1 MNWFVNLSTRNK
13 LLCGFGLIVLLLA
26 LVVIV
31 AYGGI
36 QKIQDGYKSV
46 MKEEVEVVGNLVE
59 FRANMNR
66 QRLDMLRMVSTN
78 DKNEQQKIEN
88 EVKNSSRANDKIL
101 GDLARMGIK
110 DANFIKSLEEF
121 KNLRDTYQQTRD
133 EQITLIFQGKID
145 DAKKLALTVQDERF
159 EKLRRMAL
167 DIAAKANDQEQQRI
181 RETDDIAS
189 RAVTIFLIVAVVA
202 VIISVI
208 LVMLLSRLIAR
219 PLQDIAQVA
228 AKISSGNLA
237 VAVAM
242 EERGDEV
249 GVLGQAFTRMIE
261 YLKEMAGMA
270 DSLASR
276 DFSVTVKPRSEQ
288 DLLGKA
294 FAAMVTNIRELAK
307 EVRGGVEVLA
317 SAAGEIVAA
326 TAEISSSAAESA
338 TAVNETTATVT
349 EANQAAQL
357 SAQKAGYVSET
368 AQKTEQIAQSG
379 KKSMADL
386 IDGMN
391 QIRSQI
397 ESIADS
403 VLRLSEHSQV
413 IGEINDAVNDL
424 AEQSNLLAVNAAIEA
439 ARAGEQGKGFAVV
452 AQEIRNLAEQSKQAT
467 GRIKGILSDIQK
479 AMNAAVLATE
489 QGTKSVEAGVKQS
502 AVAGESIRTLA
513 DSIAESAQAAFQIL
527 ASTQQQLVGMDQ
539 IVSAMENIKQ
549 ASSQNLT
556 AAQQT
561 ESAAHDLHGVGAKL
575 KELAESYKVKK
586 PGWGTQGRRIP
597 EKAVG
602 HLQG

>member
-1 MNWFVNLSTRNK
+1 MKWFVNFSTRNK
-13 LLCGFGLIVLLLA
+13 LLCGFGLIVLLLVTV
-26 LVVIV
+26 LIV

-36 QKIQDGYKSV
+36 KTIQDGYKGIV
-46 MKEEVEVVGNLVE
+46 AEELGVVTNLLE
-59 FRANMNR
+59 FRVELNR
-66 QRLDMLRMVSTN
+66 QRVAMLKMMMST
-78 DKNEQQKIEN
+78 DRKEQELLEKDVRQAAKLKDEYLQ
-88 EVKNSSRANDKIL
+88 R
-101 GDLARMGIK
+101 LAQAGSK
-110 DANFIKSLEEF
+110 YPQFLKSLEELKEVLKAF
-121 KNLRDTYQQTRD
+121 RQTR
-133 EQITLIFQGKID
+133 EEVIALIFQGKNEE
-145 DAKKLALTVQDERF
+145 AKKFGLQVQEERYQKMRGVSLEMA
-159 EKLRRMAL
+159 EK
-167 DIAAKANDQEQQRI
+167 AKARAAQHAKEDD
-181 RETDDIAS
+181 ETAS
-189 RAVTIFLIVAVVA
+189 RAITIFLIVAVAA
-202 VIISVI
+202 VVISAL
-208 LVMLLSRLIAR
+208 LVMYLNRLIAR

-228 AKISSGNLA
+228 TKISSGNLA

-242 EERGDEV
+242 EDRGDEV
-249 GVLGQAFTRMIE
+249 GMLGQAVTRMIQ
-261 YLKEMAGMA
+261 YLKEMAAVA
-270 DSLASR
+270 DSLAAR
-276 DFSVTVKPRSEQ
+276 DFSVTVRPRSDE
-288 DLLGKA
+288 DMLGKA

-317 SAAGEIVAA
+317 SAASEIVAA
-326 TAEISSSAAESA
+326 TSEISSSAAESA
-338 TAVNETTATVT
+338 AAVNETTATVS

-357 SAQKAGYVSET
+357 SAQKAGYVSEA
-368 AQKTEQIAQSG
+368 AQKTDQIAQSG

-386 IDGMN
+386 IEGMS

-397 ESIADS
+397 DSIADS

-502 AVAGESIRTLA
+502 AVAGDSIRALA
-513 DSIAESAQAAFQIL
+513 DSIAESAQAAMQIL

-549 ASSQNLT
+549 ASSQNVT

-561 ESAAHDLHGVGAKL
+561 ETAAHDLHGVGARL
-575 KELAESYKVKK
+575 KQLAESYKV
-586 PGWGTQGRRIP
+586 
-597 EKAVG
+597 
-602 HLQG
+602 

>member
-13 LLCGFGLIVLLLA
+13 LLCGFGLIVLFLA
-26 LVVIV
+26 AVIIV
-31 AYGGI
+31 AYRGI
-36 QKIQDGYKSV
+36 DSVQGVYKTLL
-46 MKEEVEVVGNLVE
+46 KEEIEVVANLIE

-78 DKNEQQKIEN
+78 DRNEQQRIEN
-88 EVKNSSRANDKIL
+88 EIKQSSKANDKIL
-101 GDLARMGIK
+101 ENLGRLGIK

-121 KNLRDTYQQTRD
+121 KNLSDTYRQTRD
-133 EQITLIFQGKID
+133 EEVALIFQGKID

-159 EKLRRMAL
+159 EKLRQMAL
-167 DIAAKANDQEQQRI
+167 DIAAKAKDRELQRV
-181 RETDDIAS
+181 RESDDIAS

-202 VIISVI
+202 VVISG
-208 LVMLLSRLIAR
+208 LLIMFLTRLIAR
-219 PLQDIAQVA
+219 PLQDIAQLA

-237 VAVAM
+237 VTVAM

-249 GVLGQAFTRMIE
+249 GVLGQAVARMIA
-261 YLKEMAGMA
+261 YLKEMAGVA

-288 DLLGKA
+288 DVLGKA

-326 TAEISSSAAESA
+326 TSEISSSAAESA
-338 TAVNETTATVT
+338 ASVNETTATVA

-368 AQKTEQIAQSG
+368 AQRTDQIAQSG

-391 QIRSQI
+391 QIRGQI
-397 ESIADS
+397 DSIADS

-424 AEQSNLLAVNAAIEA
+424 AEQSNLLAVNAALEA

-452 AQEIRNLAEQSKQAT
+452 PQEIRNLAEQSKQAT

-513 DSIAESAQAAFQIL
+513 DSITESAQAAIQIL

-549 ASSQNLT
+549 ASGQNLS

-561 ESAAHDLHGVGAKL
+561 ETAAHDLHEVGARL
-575 KELAESYKVKK
+575 KQLAESYKV
-586 PGWGTQGRRIP
+586 
-597 EKAVG
+597 
-602 HLQG
+602 

>member
-1 MNWFVNLSTRNK
+1 MKWFVNLSTRNK
-13 LLCGFGLIVLLLA
+13 LLCGFGLIVLFLV

-36 QKIQDGYKSV
+36 RAIQTGYKSV
-46 MKEEVEVVGNLVE
+46 VKEEVEVVANLIE
-59 FRANMNR
+59 FRANLNY
-66 QRLDMLRMVSTN
+66 QKLAMLKMVSSN
-78 DKNEQQKIEN
+78 DKKEQNSIEKD
-88 EVKNSSRANDKIL
+88 VKESAQVSDRILDAVSQAGGKDPNFVKIL
-101 GDLARMGIK
+101 
-110 DANFIKSLEEF
+110 NEF
-121 KNLRDTYQQTRD
+121 KNLLTDFRQTRD
-133 EQITLIFQGKID
+133 QEVMQLVYQGKND
-145 DAKKLALTVQDERF
+145 EAKKLAIGLQDERF
-159 EKLRRMAL
+159 LKLRAMAL
-167 DIAAKANDQEQQRI
+167 KMADMAKARAAHQTKES
-181 RETDDIAS
+181 DDAAS
-189 RAVTIFLIVAVVA
+189 RAILIFILCGTVSVV
-202 VIISVI
+202 ISTL
-208 LVMLLSRLIAR
+208 LVMYLNRLIAR

-237 VAVAM
+237 VAISM
-242 EERGDEV
+242 EGRADEV
-249 GVLGQAFTRMIE
+249 GTLGQAFTRMIA
-261 YLKEMAGMA
+261 YLKEMAGVA

-288 DLLGKA
+288 DMLGQA

-452 AQEIRNLAEQSKQAT
+452 AREIRNLAEQSKQAT

-513 DSIAESAQAAFQIL
+513 DSIAESAQAALQIL

-549 ASSQNLT
+549 ASSQNLS

-575 KELAESYKVKK
+575 KELAESYKV
-586 PGWGTQGRRIP
+586 
-597 EKAVG
+597 
-602 HLQG
+602 

>member
-26 LVVIV
+26 LVVVV

-36 QKIQDGYKSV
+36 KTIQEGYKSV
-46 MKEEVEVVGNLVE
+46 IQEEVEVVANLIE
-59 FRANMNR
+59 FRANLNY
-66 QRLDMLRMVSTN
+66 QKLAMLKMVFSN
-78 DKNEQQKIEN
+78 DKTEQRSIEN
-88 EVKNSSRANDKIL
+88 EVKESAGKNDQIL
-101 GDLARMGIK
+101 EAVSQAGGK
-110 DANFIKSLEEF
+110 DPDFLKTLNEF
-121 KNLRDTYQQTRD
+121 KNLLMAFRQTRD
-133 EQITLIFQGKID
+133 QEVMQLAYQGKND
-145 DAKKLALTVQDERF
+145 EAKKLAMGIQDERYV
-159 EKLRRMAL
+159 KLRAMAL
-167 DIAAKANDQEQQRI
+167 KMAEMAKARGA
-181 RETDDIAS
+181 RETKESEDAAS
-189 RAVTIFLIVAVVA
+189 RAIFIFLICSVVAVV
-202 VIISVI
+202 ISGV
-208 LVMLLSRLIAR
+208 LVMFLSRLIAR

-228 AKISSGNLA
+228 AKIASGNLA
-237 VAVAM
+237 VAFAM
-242 EERGDEV
+242 EERADEV
-249 GVLGQAFTRMIE
+249 GLLGQSVSRMIE
-261 YLKEMAGMA
+261 YLKEMAGVA
-270 DSLASR
+270 DRLASR
-276 DFSVTVKPRSEQ
+276 DFSVTVRPRSDE

-317 SAAGEIVAA
+317 SAASEIVAA
-326 TAEISSSAAESA
+326 TAEISSSTAESA
-338 TAVNETTATVT
+338 TSVNETTATVA

-368 AQKTEQIAQSG
+368 AQKTDQIAQSG

-502 AVAGESIRTLA
+502 AVAGESIRALA
-513 DSIAESAQAAFQIL
+513 DSIAESAQAAIQIL

-561 ESAAHDLHGVGAKL
+561 EAAAHDLHGVGTKL
-575 KELAESYKVKK
+575 KELAESYKV
-586 PGWGTQGRRIP
+586 
-597 EKAVG
+597 
-602 HLQG
+602 

>member
-1 MNWFVNLSTRNK
+1 MKWFVNLSTRNK
-13 LLCGFGLIVLLLA
+13 LLCGFGLIVLFLA
-26 LVVIV
+26 LVVVV
-31 AYGGI
+31 AYKGI
-36 QKIQDGYKSV
+36 TSVQDGYKTLL
-46 MKEEVEVVGNLVE
+46 KEEIEAVANLVE

-78 DKNEQQKIEN
+78 DKNEQQMIGN
-88 EVKNSSRANDKIL
+88 EIKKSAKANDQVL
-101 GDLARMGIK
+101 ERLTQVGIK
-110 DANFIKSLEEF
+110 DSDFVKSLEEF
-121 KNLRDTYQQTRD
+121 KNLLGAYRQTRN
-133 EQITLIFQGKID
+133 EEIALIFQGKID
-145 DAKKLALTVQDERF
+145 DAKKLALTVQDQRF
-159 EKLRRMAL
+159 EKMRRIAL
-167 DIAAKANDQEQQRI
+167 DMAAKAKDRESQRI
-181 RETDDIAS
+181 KESDEVAAK
-189 RAVTIFLIVAVVA
+189 AVTIFLIVAGLAVV
-202 VIISVI
+202 ISGI
-208 LVMLLSRLIAR
+208 LVMFLSHLIAR

-242 EERGDEV
+242 EDRADEV
-249 GVLGQAFTRMIE
+249 GMLGQAFTRMIA
-261 YLKEMAGMA
+261 YLKETAAMA

-288 DLLGKA
+288 DVLGQA
-294 FAAMVTNIRELAK
+294 FAAMVNNIRELAK

-317 SAAGEIVAA
+317 SAASEIVAA
-326 TAEISSSAAESA
+326 TAEISSSASESA

-379 KKSMADL
+379 KKSMTDL

-489 QGTKSVEAGVKQS
+489 QGTKSVEAGVRQS

-513 DSIAESAQAAFQIL
+513 DSIAESAQAALQIL

-549 ASSQNLT
+549 ASSQNLS

-561 ESAAHDLHGVGAKL
+561 ESAAHDLHGVGSKL
-575 KELAESYKVKK
+575 KELAESYKV
-586 PGWGTQGRRIP
+586 
-597 EKAVG
+597 
-602 HLQG
+602 

>member
-1 MNWFVNLSTRNK
+1 MHWFVNLSTRNK

-31 AYGGI
+31 AYEGI
-36 QKIQDGYKSV
+36 RTIQEGYKSV
-46 MKEEVEVVGNLVE
+46 IKEEVQVVANLIE
-59 FRANMNR
+59 FRADLNH
-66 QRLDMLRMVSTN
+66 QKLMVLKMSFST
-78 DKNEQQKIEN
+78 DKREQLATEKDIKDN
-88 EVKNSSRANDKIL
+88 VKKHDQIL
-101 GDLARMGIK
+101 EALARAGGK
-110 DANFIKSLEEF
+110 DPDFIKSLNEF
-121 KNLRDTYQQTRD
+121 KDLLMAFRQTR
-133 EQITLIFQGKID
+133 EQEVITLILQGKND
-145 DAKKLALTVQDERF
+145 EARKLAMGIQDERYS
-159 EKLRRMAL
+159 KLRDLALKMAEK
-167 DIAAKANDQEQQRI
+167 AKARAAQATKESEDA
-181 RETDDIAS
+181 AS
-189 RAVTIFLIVAVVA
+189 RAILVFLIVAVVA
-202 VIISVI
+202 VVISGL
-208 LVMLLSRLIAR
+208 LVMFLSRLIAR

-228 AKISSGNLA
+228 ATISSGNLA
-237 VAVAM
+237 VTVTM

-249 GVLGQAFTRMIE
+249 GVLGQAVARMIE
-261 YLKEMAGMA
+261 YLKEMAGVA

-326 TAEISSSAAESA
+326 TSEISSSAAESA
-338 TAVNETTATVT
+338 ASVNETTATVA

-368 AQKTEQIAQSG
+368 AQRTDQIAQSG

-391 QIRSQI
+391 QIRGQI
-397 ESIADS
+397 DSIADS

-439 ARAGEQGKGFAVV
+439 ARAGEQGKGFGVV

-489 QGTKSVEAGVKQS
+489 QGTKSVEAGVRQS
-502 AVAGESIRTLA
+502 AVAGESIRALA
-513 DSIAESAQAAFQIL
+513 DSITESAQAAIQIL

-549 ASSQNLT
+549 ASGQNLS

-561 ESAAHDLHGVGAKL
+561 ESAAHDLHEVGARL
-575 KELAESYKVKK
+575 KQLAESYKV
-586 PGWGTQGRRIP
+586 
-597 EKAVG
+597 
-602 HLQG
+602 

>member
-36 QKIQDGYKSV
+36 RTIQEGYRSV
-46 MKEEVEVVGNLVE
+46 IKEEVQVVANLIE
-59 FRANMNR
+59 FRANLNH
-66 QRLDMLRMVSTN
+66 QKLAMLKMIFSN
-78 DKNEQQKIEN
+78 DKAEQSSIEKD
-88 EVKNSSRANDKIL
+88 VKES
-101 GDLARMGIK
+101 ARKSDQLLEAVSQAGGK
-110 DANFIKSLEEF
+110 DPDFLNTLNEF
-121 KNLRDTYQQTRD
+121 KNLLTAFRQTRD
-133 EQITLIFQGKID
+133 QEVMQLAYQGKND
-145 DAKKLALTVQDERF
+145 EAKKLALGIQDERYTQ
-159 EKLRRMAL
+159 LRTMAFKMA
-167 DIAAKANDQEQQRI
+167 DMAKARAAQATKESEDA
-181 RETDDIAS
+181 AS
-189 RAVTIFLIVAVVA
+189 KAILIFLIAAVVA
-202 VIISVI
+202 VVISGL
-208 LVMLLSRLIAR
+208 LVMYLSRLIAR

-228 AKISSGNLA
+228 ATISSGNLA
-237 VAVAM
+237 VTVTM

-249 GVLGQAFTRMIE
+249 GVLGQAFTRMIA
-261 YLKEMAGMA
+261 YLKEMAGVA

-288 DLLGKA
+288 DMLGKA

-326 TAEISSSAAESA
+326 TSEISSSASESA
-338 TAVNETTATVT
+338 ASVNETTATVT

-368 AQKTEQIAQSG
+368 AQRTDQIAQSG

-391 QIRSQI
+391 QIRGQI
-397 ESIADS
+397 DSIADS

-439 ARAGEQGKGFAVV
+439 ARAGEQGKGFGVV

-502 AVAGESIRTLA
+502 AVAGESIRALA
-513 DSIAESAQAAFQIL
+513 DSITESAQAAIQIL

-549 ASSQNLT
+549 ASSQNLS

-561 ESAAHDLHGVGAKL
+561 ESAAHDLHEVGARL
-575 KELAESYKVKK
+575 KQLAESYKV
-586 PGWGTQGRRIP
+586 
-597 EKAVG
+597 
-602 HLQG
+602 

>member
-1 MNWFVNLSTRNK
+1 MG
-13 LLCGFGLIVLLLA
+13 GF
-26 LVVIV
+26 
-31 AYGGI
+31 
-36 QKIQDGYKSV
+36 KTIQDGYKSV
-46 MKEEVEVVGNLVE
+46 IKEEVEVVANLIE

-78 DKNEQQKIEN
+78 DKNGQQKIEN
-88 EVKNSSRANDKIL
+88 EVKKSSRANDKIL
-101 GDLARMGIK
+101 GDLARLGIK

-121 KNLRDTYQQTRD
+121 KNLRDTYRQTRD
-133 EQITLIFQGKID
+133 EEITLIFQGKID

-159 EKLRRMAL
+159 EKLRKMAL
-167 DIAAKANDQEQQRI
+167 DIAAKAKDQEQQRI

-202 VIISVI
+202 VVISVV
-208 LVMLLSRLIAR
+208 LVMFLSRLIAR

-237 VAVAM
+237 VTVAM

-261 YLKEMAGMA
+261 YLKEMAGVA

-276 DFSVTVKPRSEQ
+276 DFSVTVRPRSDE

-294 FAAMVTNIRELAK
+294 FAAMVNNIRELAK

-338 TAVNETTATVT
+338 AAVNETTATVA

-379 KKSMADL
+379 KKSMAEL
-386 IDGMN
+386 INGMD
-391 QIRSQI
+391 QIRGQI
-397 ESIADS
+397 DSIADS

-513 DSIAESAQAAFQIL
+513 DSIAESAQAAIQIL

-549 ASSQNLT
+549 ASGQNLT

-561 ESAAHDLHGVGAKL
+561 EAAAHDLHGVGAKL
-575 KELAESYKVKK
+575 KELAESYKV
-586 PGWGTQGRRIP
+586 
-597 EKAVG
+597 
-602 HLQG
+602 

>member
-1 MNWFVNLSTRNK
+1 MKWFVNLSTRNK
-13 LLCGFGLIVLLLA
+13 LVCGFGLIVLFLA
-26 LVVIV
+26 SVVIV
-31 AYGGI
+31 AFLGI
-36 QKIQDGYKSV
+36 RSIQELYKSV
-46 MKEEVEVVGNLVE
+46 IQEEVEVVSNLIE
-59 FRANMNR
+59 FRANLNY
-66 QRLDMLRMVSTN
+66 QKLAMLKMTLSN
-78 DKNEQQKIEN
+78 DKKEQNSIEKDVQ
-88 EVKNSSRANDKIL
+88 ESAKANDRIL
-101 GDLARMGIK
+101 DAVSQAGGKDLDFLK
-110 DANFIKSLEEF
+110 TLNEF
-121 KNLRDTYQQTRD
+121 KKLLTAFRQTRD
-133 EQITLIFQGKID
+133 QEVMQLAYQGKND
-145 DAKKLALTVQDERF
+145 EAKKLALGIQDERYSR
-159 EKLRRMAL
+159 LRIMAFKMA
-167 DIAAKANDQEQQRI
+167 DMAKARAAQLIKESDNV
-181 RETDDIAS
+181 AS
-189 RAVTIFLIVAVVA
+189 RAILIFIIFGGMTVLISAL
-202 VIISVI
+202 
-208 LVMLLSRLIAR
+208 LVMYLNRLIAR
-219 PLQDIAQVA
+219 PLQDISQVA
-228 AKISSGNLA
+228 EQISLGDLA
-237 VAVAM
+237 VAVAIKD
-242 EERGDEV
+242 RQDEV
-249 GVLGQAFTRMIE
+249 GVLGQAVTRMIA
-261 YLKEMAGMA
+261 YLKEMARVA

-288 DLLGKA
+288 DVLGKA
-294 FAAMVTNIRELAK
+294 FGAMVTNIRELAR

-326 TAEISSSAAESA
+326 TAEISSSAAEASA
-338 TAVNETTATVT
+338 AVNETTATVT

-467 GRIKGILSDIQK
+467 GRIKDILSDIQK

-513 DSIAESAQAAFQIL
+513 DSIAESAQAAMQIL

-549 ASSQNLT
+549 ASGQNVS

-575 KELAESYKVKK
+575 KELVESYKV
-586 PGWGTQGRRIP
+586 
-597 EKAVG
+597 
-602 HLQG
+602 

>member
-1 MNWFVNLSTRNK
+1 MKWFVNLSTRNK
-13 LLCGFGLIVLLLA
+13 LLSGFGLIVLFLF
-26 LVVIV
+26 LVVVV
-31 AYGGI
+31 AYRGI
-36 QKIQDGYKSV
+36 TSSQEVYKTLL
-46 MKEEVEVVGNLVE
+46 KEEIGVVANLVE
-59 FRANMNR
+59 YRANMNR
-66 QRLDMLRMVSTN
+66 QRLDMLRMVSTS
-78 DKNEQQKIEN
+78 DKNEQQMIEN
-88 EVKNSSRANDKIL
+88 EVKKSTKANDQIL
-101 GDLARMGIK
+101 EKLTRLDIK
-110 DANFIKSLEEF
+110 DSGFIKSLEEF
-121 KNLRDTYQQTRD
+121 KNLNDAYRQTRN
-133 EQITLIFQGKID
+133 EEIALIFQGKID
-145 DAKKLALTVQDERF
+145 DAKKLALTVQDQRF
-159 EKLRRMAL
+159 EKMRQIAL
-167 DIAAKANDQEQQRI
+167 EMAAKAKDRESQRI
-181 RETDDIAS
+181 RESDDIAA
-189 RAVTIFLIVAVVA
+189 RTVTIFLAAAGLA
-202 VIISVI
+202 VIISGL
-208 LVMLLSRLIAR
+208 LVMFLSRLIAR
-219 PLQDIAQVA
+219 PLQDIARVA
-228 AKISSGNLA
+228 ERISSGNLN
-237 VAVAM
+237 VTVVM

-249 GVLGQAFTRMIE
+249 GVLAQAFMRMIE
-261 YLKEMAGMA
+261 YLKEMAGVA

-288 DLLGKA
+288 DMLGQA

-386 IDGMN
+386 IDGMK

-413 IGEINDAVNDL
+413 IGEINDVVNDL

-502 AVAGESIRTLA
+502 AVAGESIRALA
-513 DSIAESAQAAFQIL
+513 DSIAESAQAALQIL

-549 ASSQNLT
+549 ASSQNLS

-575 KELAESYKVKK
+575 KELAESYRV
-586 PGWGTQGRRIP
+586 
-597 EKAVG
+597 
-602 HLQG
+602 

>member
-13 LLCGFGLIVLLLA
+13 LLCGFGLIVLFLA
-26 LVVIV
+26 SVVIV
-31 AYGGI
+31 AYRGI
-36 QKIQDGYKSV
+36 DSIQQVYKALLQ
-46 MKEEVEVVGNLVE
+46 EEVEVVNSLIE
-59 FRANMNR
+59 YRANMNR

-88 EVKNSSRANDKIL
+88 EIKQSTRANDQMLDKL
-101 GDLARMGIK
+101 TRLGIK
-110 DANFIKSLEEF
+110 DANFIKGLEEF
-121 KNLRDTYQQTRD
+121 KKLSDTYRQTRG
-133 EQITLIFQGKID
+133 EEVTLIFQGKID
-145 DAKKLALTVQDERF
+145 DAKKLALTIQDERF
-159 EKLRRMAL
+159 EKLRQMAL
-167 DIAAKANDQEQQRI
+167 DIAAKAKGQAAQKIKES
-181 RETDDIAS
+181 DDIAS
-189 RAVTIFLIVAVVA
+189 RAVTIFLIVAGVA
-202 VIISVI
+202 VVISGV
-208 LVMLLSRLIAR
+208 LVMFLSRLIAR

-228 AKISSGNLA
+228 AKIASGNLA
-237 VAVAM
+237 VAFSM
-242 EERGDEV
+242 EERADEV
-249 GVLGQAFTRMIE
+249 GRLGQSVSRMIE
-261 YLKEMAGMA
+261 YLKEMAGVA

-276 DFSVTVKPRSEQ
+276 DFSVTVRPRSDE

-317 SAAGEIVAA
+317 SAASEIVAA
-326 TAEISSSAAESA
+326 TAEISSSTAESA
-338 TAVNETTATVT
+338 TSVNETTATVA

-368 AQKTEQIAQSG
+368 AQKTDQIAQNG

-502 AVAGESIRTLA
+502 AVAGESIRALA
-513 DSIAESAQAAFQIL
+513 DSIAESAQAAMQIL

-549 ASSQNLT
+549 ASGQNLT

-561 ESAAHDLHGVGAKL
+561 EAAAHDLHGVGTKL
-575 KELAESYKVKK
+575 KELAESYKV
-586 PGWGTQGRRIP
+586 
-597 EKAVG
+597 
-602 HLQG
+602 

>member
-1 MNWFVNLSTRNK
+1 MTKPRK
-13 LLCGFGLIVLLLA
+13 LA
-26 LVVIV
+26 
-31 AYGGI
+31 
-36 QKIQDGYKSV
+36 
-46 MKEEVEVVGNLVE
+46 
-59 FRANMNR
+59 
-66 QRLDMLRMVSTN
+66 
-78 DKNEQQKIEN
+78 
-88 EVKNSSRANDKIL
+88 
-101 GDLARMGIK
+101 MGI
-110 DANFIKSLEEF
+110 
-121 KNLRDTYQQTRD
+121 
-133 EQITLIFQGKID
+133 
-145 DAKKLALTVQDERF
+145 QDERYV
-159 EKLRRMAL
+159 KLRAMAL
-167 DIAAKANDQEQQRI
+167 KMADKAKARAAQATKESEDA
-181 RETDDIAS
+181 AS
-189 RAVTIFLIVAVVA
+189 RAILIFLIVAVVA
-202 VIISVI
+202 VVISGL
-208 LVMLLSRLIAR
+208 LVMYLSRLIAR

-228 AKISSGNLA
+228 ATISSGNLA
-237 VAVAM
+237 VAVSM
-242 EERGDEV
+242 EDRADEV
-249 GVLGQAFTRMIE
+249 GVLGQAVTRMIA
-261 YLKEMAGMA
+261 YLKEMAGVA

-288 DLLGKA
+288 DVLGKA

-326 TAEISSSAAESA
+326 TSEISSSAAESA
-338 TAVNETTATVT
+338 AAVNETTATVT

-368 AQKTEQIAQSG
+368 AQRTDQIAQSG

-391 QIRSQI
+391 QIRGQI
-397 ESIADS
+397 DSIADS

-513 DSIAESAQAAFQIL
+513 DSITESAQAAIQIL

-549 ASSQNLT
+549 ASGQNLS

-561 ESAAHDLHGVGAKL
+561 ESAAHDLHEVGARL
-575 KELAESYKVKK
+575 KQLAESYKV
-586 PGWGTQGRRIP
+586 
-597 EKAVG
+597 
-602 HLQG
+602 

>member
-1 MNWFVNLSTRNK
+1 M
-13 LLCGFGLIVLLLA
+13 A
-26 LVVIV
+26 M
-31 AYGGI
+31 A
-36 QKIQDGYKSV
+36 
-46 MKEEVEVVGNLVE
+46 
-59 FRANMNR
+59 
-66 QRLDMLRMVSTN
+66 TN
-78 DKNEQQKIEN
+78 
-88 EVKNSSRANDKIL
+88 
-101 GDLARMGIK
+101 IK
-110 DANFIKSLEEF
+110 A
-121 KNLRDTYQQTRD
+121 
-133 EQITLIFQGKID
+133 
-145 DAKKLALTVQDERF
+145 
-159 EKLRRMAL
+159 
-167 DIAAKANDQEQQRI
+167 
-181 RETDDIAS
+181 
-189 RAVTIFLIVAVVA
+189 
-202 VIISVI
+202 
-208 LVMLLSRLIAR
+208 
-219 PLQDIAQVA
+219 
-228 AKISSGNLA
+228 
-237 VAVAM
+237 
-242 EERGDEV
+242 
-249 GVLGQAFTRMIE
+249 LGQAFTRMIE
-261 YLKEMAGMA
+261 YLKEMAKMA
-270 DSLASR
+270 DSLARR

-288 DLLGKA
+288 DVLGQA

-403 VLRLSEHSQV
+403 VLRLSEYSQI

-513 DSIAESAQAAFQIL
+513 DSIAESAQAVAAVRLNVKAGKVWDLTFNP
-527 ASTQQQLVGMDQ
+527 STKNPLNEAE
-539 IVSAMENIKQ
+539 I
-549 ASSQNLT
+549 
-556 AAQQT
+556 
-561 ESAAHDLHGVGAKL
+561 GAK
-575 KELAESYKVKK
+575 S
-586 PGWGTQGRRIP
+586 
-597 EKAVG
+597 
-602 HLQG
+602 

>member
-1 MNWFVNLSTRNK
+1 MRKGEKAMNWFVNLSTRNK

-36 QKIQDGYKSV
+36 NSIQEGYKTV
-46 MKEEVEVVGNLVE
+46 LKEEIDVVANLIE

-78 DKNEQQKIEN
+78 DRSEQQKIEN
-88 EVKNSSRANDKIL
+88 EVQNSTKANDQIL
-101 GDLARMGIK
+101 GKLSRLGIK
-110 DANFIKSLEEF
+110 DADFIKSMDEF
-121 KNLRDTYQQTRD
+121 KNLSDAYRQTRG
-133 EQITLIFQGKID
+133 EQIALIYQGKID

-159 EKLRRMAL
+159 EKMRQMAL
-167 DIAAKANDQEQQRI
+167 DIAAKAKDRETQRI
-181 RETDDIAS
+181 RESDDIAS
-189 RAVTIFLIVAVVA
+189 RAILIFLIVGMAAVV
-202 VIISVI
+202 ISA
-208 LVMLLSRLIAR
+208 LLIMFLTRLIAR
-219 PLQDIAQVA
+219 PLQDISQVA
-228 AKISSGNLA
+228 ATISSGNLA
-237 VAVAM
+237 VTLTM

-249 GVLGQAFTRMIE
+249 GVLGQAVSRMVA
-261 YLKEMAGMA
+261 YLKEMAGVA

-276 DFSVTVKPRSEQ
+276 DFSVAVKPRSEQ
-288 DLLGKA
+288 DMLGKA
-294 FAAMVTNIRELAK
+294 FAAMVTNIRELAQ

-338 TAVNETTATVT
+338 AAVNETTATVA

-368 AQKTEQIAQSG
+368 AQRTDQIAQSG
-379 KKSMADL
+379 KKSMVEL
-386 IDGMN
+386 IGGMN

-397 ESIADS
+397 DSIADS

-502 AVAGESIRTLA
+502 AVAGDSIRTLA
-513 DSIAESAQAAFQIL
+513 DSITESAQAAMQIL

-549 ASSQNLT
+549 ASSQNLS

-561 ESAAHDLHGVGAKL
+561 ESAAHDLHEVGSKL
-575 KELAESYKVKK
+575 KELAESYKV
-586 PGWGTQGRRIP
+586 
-597 EKAVG
+597 
-602 HLQG
+602 

>member
-13 LLCGFGLIVLLLA
+13 LLCGFGLIVLFLA
-26 LVVIV
+26 SVIFV

-36 QKIQDGYKSV
+36 KTIQDGYKLII
-46 MKEEVEVVGNLVE
+46 KEEVAAVTNLLE
-59 FRANMNR
+59 FRVDLNR
-66 QRLDMLRMVSTN
+66 QRVAMLKMMMSADR
-78 DKNEQQKIEN
+78 KEQESL
-88 EVKNSSRANDKIL
+88 VKDVREASKL
-101 GDLARMGIK
+101 K
-110 DANFIKSLEEF
+110 DESLENLAKAVSGDPQF
-121 KNLRDTYQQTRD
+121 TKNLEELKDVLKAFRQVRD
-133 EQITLIFQGKID
+133 EVISLIFQGKNEEG
-145 DAKKLALTVQDERF
+145 KKLGLHIQEERYQKMRAL
-159 EKLRRMAL
+159 AL
-167 DIAAKANDQEQQRI
+167 EMAAKAKDRAAQRAQEA
-181 RETDDIAS
+181 DDAAT
-189 RAVTIFLIVAVVA
+189 RAIFIFIICSVVAVV
-202 VIISVI
+202 ISGI
-208 LVMLLSRLIAR
+208 LVMVLSRLIAR
-219 PLQDIAQVA
+219 PLQDISQVA
-228 AKISSGNLA
+228 EQISSGDLA
-237 VAVAM
+237 VAMVM
-242 EERGDEV
+242 KDRQDEV
-249 GVLGQAFTRMIE
+249 GVLGQAVTRMIQ
-261 YLKEMAGMA
+261 YLKEMAGVA
-270 DSLASR
+270 DRLASR
-276 DFSVTVKPRSEQ
+276 DFSVTVKPLS
-288 DLLGKA
+288 DKDVLGQA
-294 FAAMVTNIRELAK
+294 FAAMVTNIRELAR

-326 TAEISSSAAESA
+326 TAEISSSASEASA
-338 TAVNETTATVT
+338 AVNETTATVS

-391 QIRSQI
+391 IIRSQI
-397 ESIADS
+397 DSIADS

-513 DSIAESAQAAFQIL
+513 DSIAESAQAAMQIL

-549 ASSQNLT
+549 ASGQNLS

-561 ESAAHDLHGVGAKL
+561 ESAAHDLHAVGSKL
-575 KELAESYKVKK
+575 KKLAESYRV
-586 PGWGTQGRRIP
+586 
-597 EKAVG
+597 
-602 HLQG
+602 

>member
-13 LLCGFGLIVLLLA
+13 LLCGFGLIVLFLA
-26 LVVIV
+26 AVIIV
-31 AYGGI
+31 AYRGI
-36 QKIQDGYKSV
+36 DSVQGVYKTLL
-46 MKEEVEVVGNLVE
+46 KEEIEVVANLIE

-78 DKNEQQKIEN
+78 DRNEQQRIEN
-88 EVKNSSRANDKIL
+88 EIKQSSKANDKIL
-101 GDLARMGIK
+101 ENLGRLGIK

-121 KNLRDTYQQTRD
+121 KNLSDTYRQTRD
-133 EQITLIFQGKID
+133 EEVALIFQGKID

-159 EKLRRMAL
+159 EKLRQMAL
-167 DIAAKANDQEQQRI
+167 DIAAKAKDRELQRV
-181 RETDDIAS
+181 RESDDIAS

-202 VIISVI
+202 VVISG
-208 LVMLLSRLIAR
+208 LLIMFLTRLIAR
-219 PLQDIAQVA
+219 PLQDIAQLA

-237 VAVAM
+237 VTVAM

-249 GVLGQAFTRMIE
+249 GVLGQAVARMIA
-261 YLKEMAGMA
+261 YLKEMAGVA

-288 DLLGKA
+288 DVLGKA

-326 TAEISSSAAESA
+326 TSEISSSAAESA
-338 TAVNETTATVT
+338 ASVNETTATVA

-368 AQKTEQIAQSG
+368 AQKTDQIAQSG

-391 QIRSQI
+391 QIRGQI
-397 ESIADS
+397 DSIADS

-513 DSIAESAQAAFQIL
+513 DSITESAQAAIQIL

-549 ASSQNLT
+549 ASGQNLS

-561 ESAAHDLHGVGAKL
+561 ETAAHDLHEVGARL
-575 KELAESYKVKK
+575 KQLAESYKV
-586 PGWGTQGRRIP
+586 
-597 EKAVG
+597 
-602 HLQG
+602 

>member
-237 VAVAM
+237 VTVAM

-261 YLKEMAGMA
+261 YLKEMAGVA

-276 DFSVTVKPRSEQ
+276 DFSVTVRPRSDE

-294 FAAMVTNIRELAK
+294 FAAMVNNIRELAK

-338 TAVNETTATVT
+338 AAVNETTATVA

-379 KKSMADL
+379 KKSMAEL
-386 IDGMN
+386 INGMD
-391 QIRSQI
+391 QIRGQI
-397 ESIADS
+397 DSIADS

-513 DSIAESAQAAFQIL
+513 DSIAESAQAAIQIL

-549 ASSQNLT
+549 ASGQNLT

-561 ESAAHDLHGVGAKL
+561 EAAAHDLHGVGAKL
-575 KELAESYKVKK
+575 KELAESYKV
-586 PGWGTQGRRIP
+586 
-597 EKAVG
+597 
-602 HLQG
+602 

>member
-13 LLCGFGLIVLLLA
+13 LMCGFGLIVLLLA

-31 AYGGI
+31 AYRGI
-36 QKIQDGYKSV
+36 DSVQETYKTLL
-46 MKEEVEVVGNLVE
+46 KEEIEVVANLIE

-66 QRLDMLRMVSTN
+66 QRLDMLRMVSTV
-78 DKNEQQKIEN
+78 DKREQQIIEK
-88 EVKNSSRANDKIL
+88 EIKDSSRVNDKIL
-101 GDLARMGIK
+101 ENLGRLGIK
-110 DANFIKSLEEF
+110 DVNFIKSLEEF
-121 KNLRDTYQQTRD
+121 KNLRNTYRQTRD
-133 EQITLIFQGKID
+133 EEVALIFQGKID

-159 EKLRRMAL
+159 EKLRQMAL
-167 DIAAKANDQEQQRI
+167 DIAAKAKERESQRI
-181 RETDDIAS
+181 RESDDTAS
-189 RAVTIFLIVAVVA
+189 RTITIFLIVAFAAVV
-202 VIISVI
+202 ISGI
-208 LVMLLSRLIAR
+208 LVMFLTRLIAR

-237 VAVAM
+237 VMVTM
-242 EERGDEV
+242 EERADEV
-249 GVLGQAFTRMIE
+249 GVLGKAVSQMIE
-261 YLKEMAGMA
+261 YLKEMAGVA
-270 DSLASR
+270 DKLASR
-276 DFSVTVKPRSEQ
+276 DFSVTVRPRSEQ
-288 DLLGKA
+288 DVLGKA
-294 FAAMVTNIRELAK
+294 FAAMVINIRELAK

-326 TAEISSSAAESA
+326 TAEISSSAAEASA
-338 TAVNETTATVT
+338 AVNETTATVT

-357 SAQKAGYVSET
+357 SAQRAGYVSET
-368 AQKTEQIAQSG
+368 AQKTEQISQSG
-379 KKSMADL
+379 KKSMANL
-386 IDGMN
+386 IEGMN

-489 QGTKSVEAGVKQS
+489 QGTKSVEVGVKQS
-502 AVAGESIRTLA
+502 GVAGESIRTLA
-513 DSIAESAQAAFQIL
+513 DSIAESAQAAMQIL

-549 ASSQNLT
+549 ASSQNLS

-561 ESAAHDLHGVGAKL
+561 ESAAHDLHGVGSKL
-575 KELAESYKVKK
+575 KELAESYKV
-586 PGWGTQGRRIP
+586 
-597 EKAVG
+597 
-602 HLQG
+602 

>member
-1 MNWFVNLSTRNK
+1 MKWFVNLSTRNK
-13 LLCGFGLIVLLLA
+13 LLCGFGLIVLFLA
-26 LVVIV
+26 LVVVV
-31 AYGGI
+31 AYKGI
-36 QKIQDGYKSV
+36 SSVQEGYKRLL
-46 MKEEVEVVGNLVE
+46 KEEIEVVANLVE
-59 FRANMNR
+59 YRANMNR
-66 QRLDMLRMVSTN
+66 QRLDMLRIVSTS
-78 DKNEQQKIEN
+78 DKNEQQRIEN
-88 EVKNSSRANDKIL
+88 EVKKSTKANDQIL
-101 GDLARMGIK
+101 EKLTRLDIK
-110 DANFIKSLEEF
+110 DPGFINSLEEF
-121 KNLRDTYQQTRD
+121 KNLSDAYRQTRND
-133 EQITLIFQGKID
+133 EITLIFQGKID

-159 EKLRRMAL
+159 EKMRQIALDMAAKAKDRESKRIRESD
-167 DIAAKANDQEQQRI
+167 DIAAKAL
-181 RETDDIAS
+181 
-189 RAVTIFLIVAVVA
+189 TIFIVAAGLAVV
-202 VIISVI
+202 ISGL
-208 LVMLLSRLIAR
+208 LVMFLSRLIAR
-219 PLQDIAQVA
+219 PLQDIARVA
-228 AKISSGNLA
+228 ERISSGNLG
-237 VAVAM
+237 VAVAI
-242 EERGDEV
+242 EERGDEI
-249 GVLGQAFTRMIE
+249 GVLAQAFTRMIA
-261 YLKEMAGMA
+261 YLKEMAGVA

-276 DFSVTVKPRSEQ
+276 DFSVTVEPRSEQ
-288 DLLGKA
+288 DILGQA

-379 KKSMADL
+379 KKSMTDL
-386 IDGMN
+386 IGGMN

-513 DSIAESAQAAFQIL
+513 ESIAESAQAALQIL

-539 IVSAMENIKQ
+539 IASAMENIKQ
-549 ASSQNLT
+549 ASSQNLS

-561 ESAAHDLHGVGAKL
+561 ESAAHDLHRVGAKL
-575 KELAESYKVKK
+575 KELAESYKV
-586 PGWGTQGRRIP
+586 
-597 EKAVG
+597 
-602 HLQG
+602 